1 MRSIFDTNDSS
12 GSGSPLPF
20 RKINWTRLAIGAVT
34 VVILIIC
41 LMGLSNLVVH
51 LDAKDVMII
60 QYPNG
65 TLRVCSQPGYYTQ
78 WFGTVTKYKK
88 RSQFWF
94 SSMNDQG
101 KTEDQSIPVRF
112 NDGGHARVSGSIA
125 WEMPTADRAAIRLH
139 TLYGSQVAIEQQ
151 LVRTVVEKSVY
162 MTGPLMSSKESYAER
177 RNDLISLIDDQIIHG
192 VYKTEVLQE
201 KQKDPITGQDKT
213 VSIVKLVQDKN
224 GQVGRQDISPLEE
237 FAIKTFNLAFNEVK
251 YDATVESQIKQQQD
265 MIMQVQTS
273 IAEAKRAEQ
282 TALTAAKNGEAE
294 AAKAKWDQEVIKAKL
309 VTEAEAR
316 KAVAA
321 LDVQTADLRKR
332 ELELQGEGEA
342 AKRRAIM
349 QADGALQ
356 LKLDVYKAVM
366 HDAFDAVKGYNG
378 NWVPGIVMA
387 GSGDKGHAGNGAMD
401 MINLMSVKAAQD
413 LNLNLSVPSGS
424 GGGSIRQ
431 DRKGTK

>member
-1 MRSIFDTNDSS
+1 MRSLLNATFP
-12 GSGSPLPF
+12 SPSPGGGVH
-20 RKINWTRLAIGAVT
+20 WMRLLMAVVVVV
-34 VVILIIC
+34 VVIVC
-41 LMGLSNLVVH
+41 LMGLSNTVEH
-51 LDAKDVMII
+51 LDAKDVMVI
-60 QYPNG
+60 QYPTG
-65 TLRVCSQPGYYTQ
+65 TLKVCMQPGYYAQ
-78 WFGTVTKYKK
+78 WMGTVTKYRK

-94 SSMNDQG
+94 SSAPDQG
-101 KTEDQSIPVRF
+101 RPLDQSISVRF
-112 NDGGHARVSGSIA
+112 NDGGHARVSGSLA
-125 WEMPTADRAAIRLH
+125 WEMPTADKDIIKVH
-139 TLYGSQVAIEQQ
+139 TLYGSQIAIEQQ
-151 LVRTVVEKSVY
+151 LVRTVVEKSIY

-192 VYKTEVLQE
+192 VYKTVVTQE

-213 VSIVKLVQDKN
+213 VSIVKLIQDAN
-224 GQVGRQDISPLEE
+224 GQYGRQDHSPLEE
-237 FAIKTFNLAFNEVK
+237 FAIKTFNLAINEIK
-251 YDATVESQIKQQQD
+251 YDPTVESQIKQQQD

-294 AAKAKWDQEVIKAKL
+294 AAKAKWEQEVIKAKV

-349 QADGALQ
+349 QADGALA
-356 LKLDVYKAVM
+356 LKLEVYKAVM
-366 HDAFDAVKGYNG
+366 HDAFDAVKGYQG
-378 NWVPGIVMA
+378 NWVPGVVMA
-387 GSGDKGHAGNGAMD
+387 GSGQTGHAGNGAMD

-413 LNLNLSVPSGS
+413 LNLNLSVPNSS

-431 DRKGTK
+431 EHKGTK

>member
-1 MRSIFDTNDSS
+1 MRSIFDASDSS
-12 GSGSPLPF
+12 GSPTPF
-20 RKINWTRLAIGAVT
+20 RKINWSRLAIGAIT
-34 VVILIIC
+34 VAVLIIC

-101 KTEDQSIPVRF
+101 KTEDQSISVRF
-112 NDGGHARVSGSIA
+112 NDGGHAHVSGSIA
-125 WEMPTADRAAIRLH
+125 WEMPTAERAAIRLH
-139 TLYGSQVAIEQQ
+139 TLYGSQSAIEQQ

-192 VYKTEVLQE
+192 VYKTEILQE

-224 GQVGRQDISPLEE
+224 GQIARQDVSPLEE
-237 FAIKTFNLAFNEVK
+237 FNIKTFNLAINEVK
-251 YDATVESQIKQQQD
+251 YDATVEAQIKQQQD

-294 AAKAKWDQEVIKAKL
+294 AAKAKWDQEVIKARL

-321 LDVQTADLRKR
+321 LDVQTADLRKK
-332 ELELQGEGEA
+332 EMELQGEGEG

-349 QADGALQ
+349 NADGALEM
-356 LKLDVYKAVM
+356 KLQTYRAVM
-366 HDAFDAVKGYNG
+366 HDAFDAMKGYQG
-378 NWVPGIVMA
+378 NWVPGVIMA
-387 GSGDKGHAGNGAMD
+387 GTGQNAQHANGAMD

-413 LNLNLSVPSGS
+413 LNLSLSVPN
-424 GGGSIRQ
+424 GGGGVRSDQRAA
-431 DRKGTK
+431 K

>member
-1 MRSIFDTNDSS
+1 SI
-12 GSGSPLPF
+12 
-20 RKINWTRLAIGAVT
+20 A
-34 VVILIIC
+34 
-41 LMGLSNLVVH
+41 
-51 LDAKDVMII
+51 
-60 QYPNG
+60 
-65 TLRVCSQPGYYTQ
+65 
-78 WFGTVTKYKK
+78 
-88 RSQFWF
+88 
-94 SSMNDQG
+94 
-101 KTEDQSIPVRF
+101 VRF
-112 NDGGHARVSGSIA
+112 NDGGHAHVSGSIA
-125 WEMPTADRAAIRLH
+125 WEMPTSERDAIKVH
-139 TLYGSQVAIEQQ
+139 TLYGSQAAIEQQ

-177 RNDLISLIDDQIIHG
+177 RNDLISLIDDQILHG
-192 VYKTEVLQE
+192 VYKTEVVQE
-201 KQKDPITGQDKT
+201 RQKDPITGQDKT
-213 VSIVKLVQDKN
+213 VSIVKLVQDRN
-224 GQVGRQDISPLEE
+224 GQIARQDHSPLEE
-237 FAIKTFNLAFNEVK
+237 FAIKTLNLAINEVK
-251 YDATVESQIKQQQD
+251 YDATVEAQIKQQQD

-273 IAEAKRAEQ
+273 IAESKRAEQ

-378 NWVPGIVMA
+378 NWVPGVVMA
-387 GSGDKGHAGNGAMD
+387 GSGQQGHTNGAMD
-401 MINLMSVKAAQD
+401 MINLMSIKAAQD
-413 LNLNLSVPSGS
+413 LNLNLSVPNSS
-424 GGGSIRQ
+424 
-431 DRKGTK
+431 

>member
-1 MRSIFDTNDSS
+1 
-12 GSGSPLPF
+12 
-20 RKINWTRLAIGAVT
+20 
-34 VVILIIC
+34 
-41 LMGLSNLVVH
+41 MGLSNMVVH
-51 LDAKDVMII
+51 LDAKDIMII
-60 QYPNG
+60 QYPTG
-65 TLRVCSQPGYYTQ
+65 TLRVCSQPGYYAQ
-78 WFGTVTKYKK
+78 WFGTVTRYQK

-94 SSMNDQG
+94 SSAGDQG
-101 KTEDQSIPVRF
+101 KATDQSIPVRF

-125 WEMPTADRAAIRLH
+125 WEMPTAERAAIKLH
-139 TLYGSQVAIEQQ
+139 MLYGSQNAIEQQ

-177 RNDLISLIDDQIIHG
+177 RNDLISLIDDQIVHG
-192 VYKTEVLQE
+192 VYKTEIIQE

-224 GQVGRQDISPLEE
+224 GLIARQDLSPLEE
-237 FAIKTFNLAFNEVK
+237 FSIKTFNLAINEVK
-251 YDATVESQIKQQQD
+251 YDPTVEAQIKQQQD

-294 AAKAKWDQEVIKAKL
+294 AAKAKWDQEVIKARL

-321 LDVQTADLRKR
+321 LDVQTAELRKK

-342 AKRRAIM
+342 AKRRAVM
-349 QADGALQ
+349 QADGALAV
-356 LKLDVYKAVM
+356 KLDTYKAVM
-366 HDAFDAVKGYNG
+366 HDAFDAIKGYQG
-378 NWVPGIVMA
+378 NWVPGVVMA
-387 GSGDKGHAGNGAMD
+387 GSGQNGHQGNGAMD

-413 LNLNLSVPSGS
+413 LNLNLSVPNA
-424 GGGSIRQ
+424 GGGVRQ
-431 DRKGTK
+431 EHRNAK

>member
-1 MRSIFDTNDSS
+1 MRSIFDANDAS
-12 GSGSPLPF
+12 GKPLSA
-20 RKINWTRLAIGAVT
+20 RSINWSRLATGAVT
-34 VVILIIC
+34 VIVLVLCLI
-41 LMGLSNLVVH
+41 GVSNLVVH
-51 LDAKDVMII
+51 LDAKDVMVI
-60 QYPNG
+60 QYPSG
-65 TLRVCSQPGYYTQ
+65 TLKVCSQPGYYAQ
-78 WFGTVTKYKK
+78 WFGTVTTYRK

-94 SSMNDQG
+94 SSMTDQG
-101 KTEDQSIPVRF
+101 RPVDQSIAVRF

-125 WEMPTADRAAIRLH
+125 WEMPTAERAAIKLH
-139 TLYGSQVAIEQQ
+139 TLYGSQTAIEQQ

-177 RNDLISLIDDQIIHG
+177 RNDLISLIDDQIAHG
-192 VYKTEVLQE
+192 VYKTEIIQE

-213 VSIVKLVQDKN
+213 VSIVKLVHDRN
-224 GQVGRQDISPLEE
+224 GQFARQDQSPLEE
-237 FAIKTFNLAFNEVK
+237 FGIKVFNLAINEVK
-251 YDATVESQIKQQQD
+251 YDPTVEAQIKQQQD

-321 LDVQTADLRKR
+321 LDVQTAELRKK

-356 LKLDVYKAVM
+356 VKVEAYKSVM
-366 HDAFDAVKGYNG
+366 HDAFDAVKGYQG
-378 NWVPGIVMA
+378 NWVPGVVMA
-387 GSGDKGHAGNGAMD
+387 GSGQSGHAGSGAMD

-413 LNLNLSVPSGS
+413 LNLNLAVPTN
-424 GGGSIRQ
+424 GGGGVRPEH
-431 DRKGTK
+431 RATR

>member
-1 MRSIFDTNDSS
+1 
-12 GSGSPLPF
+12 
-20 RKINWTRLAIGAVT
+20 
-34 VVILIIC
+34 
-41 LMGLSNLVVH
+41 MGLSNMVVH

-60 QYPNG
+60 QYPTG

-78 WFGTVTKYKK
+78 WFGTVTRYHK

-94 SSMNDQG
+94 SSMADQG
-101 KTEDQSIPVRF
+101 RPVDQSIPVRF

-125 WEMPTADRAAIRLH
+125 WEMPIADHAAIKLH

-177 RNDLISLIDDQIIHG
+177 RNDLISLIDDQIAHG
-192 VYKTEVLQE
+192 VYKTEVIQE

-213 VSIVKLVQDKN
+213 VSIVRLVQDRN
-224 GQVGRQDISPLEE
+224 GLFARQDLSPLQE
-237 FAIKTFNLAFNEVK
+237 FSIKTFNLAINEVK
-251 YDATVESQIKQQQD
+251 YDPTVEAQIKQQQD

-294 AAKAKWDQEVIKAKL
+294 AAKAKWDQEVIKARL

-356 LKLDVYKAVM
+356 VKVEAYKSVM
-366 HDAFDAVKGYNG
+366 HDAFDAIKGYQG
-378 NWVPGIVMA
+378 NWVPGVVMA
-387 GSGDKGHAGNGAMD
+387 GSGPNGHSGNGAMD

-413 LNLNLSVPSGS
+413 LNLNLAVPGSS
-424 GGGSIRQ
+424 GGGVRAA
-431 DRKGTK
+431 K

>member
-1 MRSIFDTNDSS
+1 MRSILDAGDSS
-12 GSGSPLPF
+12 GTPNFG
-20 RKINWTRLAIGAVT
+20 KNVNWTRVMIGAAT
-34 VVILIIC
+34 VVVLTLC
-41 LMGLSNLVVH
+41 FMGISNLVVH
-51 LDAKDVMII
+51 LDAKDAMII
-60 QYPNG
+60 QYPTG
-65 TLRVCSQPGYYTQ
+65 TLKVCSQPGYYAQ
-78 WFGTVTKYKK
+78 WFGTVTKYRK

-94 SSMNDQG
+94 SSMADQG
-101 KTEDQSIPVRF
+101 KAVDQSIAVRF

-125 WEMPTADRAAIRLH
+125 WEMPTADRAAIKLH
-139 TLYGSQVAIEQQ
+139 TLYGSQTAIEQQ

-177 RNDLISLIDDQIIHG
+177 RNDLISLIDDQIGHG
-192 VYKTEVLQE
+192 VYKTEIIQE

-213 VSIVKLVQDKN
+213 VSIVKLVHDRN
-224 GQVGRQDISPLEE
+224 GQIARQDISPLEE
-237 FAIKTFNLAFNEVK
+237 FAIKTFNLAINEVK
-251 YDATVESQIKQQQD
+251 YDPTVEAQIKQQQD

-294 AAKAKWDQEVIKAKL
+294 AAKAKWDQEVIKARL

-321 LDVQTADLRKR
+321 LDVQTAELRKK

-349 QADGALQ
+349 QADGALEK
-356 LKLDVYKAVM
+356 KLETYRTVM
-366 HDAFDAVKGYNG
+366 HDAFDAIKGYQG
-378 NWVPGIVMA
+378 NWVPGVVMA
-387 GSGDKGHAGNGAMD
+387 GNGQNAHNGNGAMD

-413 LNLNLSVPSGS
+413 LNLSLSVPAN
-424 GGGSIRQ
+424 GGGVRQ
-431 DRKGTK
+431 TK

>member
-1 MRSIFDTNDSS
+1 MPTLFDTRSMAP
-12 GSGSPLPF
+12 SPG
-20 RKINWTRLAIGAVT
+20 RNINWPRLGIAAATIT
-34 VVILIIC
+34 VLILC
-41 LMGLSNLVVH
+41 LIGLSNLVVH
-51 LDAKDVMII
+51 LDAADVMVI
-60 QYPNG
+60 QYPSG
-65 TLRVCSQPGYYTQ
+65 TLKVCSQPGYYAQ
-78 WFGTVTKYKK
+78 WFGTVTKYRK

-94 SSMNDQG
+94 SSARDQG
-101 KTEDQSIPVRF
+101 NSADQSMSVRF

-125 WEMPTADRAAIRLH
+125 WEMPISDREAIRLH
-139 TLYGSQVAIEQQ
+139 TLYGSQTAIEQQ
-151 LVRTVVEKSVY
+151 LVRTVVEKSIY

-192 VYKTEVLQE
+192 VYKTQVTQE

-213 VSIVKLVQDKN
+213 VSIVKLMQDAN
-224 GQVGRQDISPLEE
+224 GLVARQDHSPLEE
-237 FAIKTFNLAFNEVK
+237 FAIKTFNLAINEVK
-251 YDATVESQIKQQQD
+251 YDPTVEAQIKQQQD

-273 IAEAKRAEQ
+273 IAESKRAEQ

-321 LDVQTADLRKR
+321 LDVQTAELRRR

-349 QADGALQ
+349 QADGALS

-366 HDAFDAVKGYNG
+366 HDAFDAVKGYQG
-378 NWVPGIVMA
+378 NWVPGVVMA
-387 GSGDKGHAGNGAMD
+387 GNGQNGHSGNGAMD

-413 LNLNLSVPSGS
+413 LNLNLSVPSTTSS
-424 GGGSIRQ
+424 GGGRPSS
-431 DRKGTK
+431 KPTK

>member
-1 MRSIFDTNDSS
+1 MRSIFDASDSS
-12 GSGSPLPF
+12 GSPTPF
-20 RKINWTRLAIGAVT
+20 RKINWSRLAIGAVT
-34 VVILIIC
+34 LAILIIC

-51 LDAKDVMII
+51 LDAKDVMVI

-65 TLRVCSQPGYYTQ
+65 TLRVCGQPGYYTQ

-94 SSMNDQG
+94 SSATDQG
-101 KTEDQSIPVRF
+101 RPVDQSIAVRF
-112 NDGGHARVSGSIA
+112 NDGGHAHVSGSIA
-125 WEMPTADRAAIRLH
+125 WEMPTADRAAIKLH
-139 TLYGSQVAIEQQ
+139 TLYGSQSAIEQQ

-177 RNDLISLIDDQIIHG
+177 RNDLISLIDDQITHG
-192 VYKTEVLQE
+192 VYKTEILQE

-224 GQVGRQDISPLEE
+224 GQIARQDISPLEE
-237 FAIKTFNLAFNEVK
+237 FAIKTFNLAINEVK
-251 YDATVESQIKQQQD
+251 YDPTVESQIKQQQD

-321 LDVQTADLRKR
+321 LDVQTAELRKK
-332 ELELQGEGEA
+332 EMELQGEGEG

-349 QADGALQ
+349 QADGALE
-356 LKLDVYKAVM
+356 LKLQTYRAVM
-366 HDAFDAVKGYNG
+366 HDGFEAMKGYQG
-378 NWVPGIVMA
+378 NWVPGVIMA
-387 GSGDKGHAGNGAMD
+387 GTGQNAQHTNGAMD

-413 LNLNLSVPSGS
+413 LNLSLSVPN
-424 GGGSIRQ
+424 GGGGVRSDQRAA
-431 DRKGTK
+431 K

>member
-1 MRSIFDTNDSS
+1 MRSILDPGNAPSVQRTV
-12 GSGSPLPF
+12 
-20 RKINWTRLAIGAVT
+20 NWLRLAMGAVT
-34 VVILIIC
+34 VVVLIVC

-51 LDAKDVMII
+51 LDAKDMMVV
-60 QYPNG
+60 QYPSG
-65 TLRVCSQPGYYTQ
+65 TLKVCTQPGYYAQ
-78 WFGTVTKYKK
+78 WFGTVTKYRK

-94 SSMNDQG
+94 SSAKDQG
-101 KTEDQSIPVRF
+101 RPVDQSISVRF

-125 WEMPTADRAAIRLH
+125 WEMPTSEREAVKLH
-139 TLYGSQVAIEQQ
+139 TLYGSQDAIEQQ

-177 RNDLISLIDDQIIHG
+177 RNDLISLIDDQIVHG
-192 VYKTEVLQE
+192 VYKTEIIQE

-213 VSIVKLVQDKN
+213 VSIVRLIHDAN
-224 GQVGRQDISPLEE
+224 GLFARQDRSPLEE
-237 FAIKTFNLAFNEVK
+237 FAVKTFNLAINEVK
-251 YDATVESQIKQQQD
+251 YDPTVEAQIKQQQD

-273 IAEAKRAEQ
+273 IAESKRAEQ

-321 LDVQTADLRKR
+321 LDVQTAELRRR

-349 QADGALQ
+349 QADGALEK
-356 LKLDVYKAVM
+356 KLEVYKSVM
-366 HDAFDAVKGYNG
+366 HDAFEAVRGYQG
-378 NWVPGIVMA
+378 NWVPGVVMA
-387 GSGDKGHAGNGAMD
+387 GSGPNTQHAGNGAMD
-401 MINLMSVKAAQD
+401 MINLMTVKAAQD
-413 LNLNLSVPSGS
+413 LNLNLSVPNTGNSS
-424 GGGSIRQ
+424 AIRPEQ
-431 DRKGTK
+431 RSAK

>member
-1 MRSIFDTNDSS
+1 MRSILDASNIPAPG
-12 GSGSPLPF
+12 GS
-20 RKINWTRLAIGAVT
+20 INWRRLAIGAAT
-34 VVILIIC
+34 VVVLIFC
-41 LMGLSNLVVH
+41 LLALSNLVVH
-51 LDAKDVMII
+51 LDAKDAMVI
-60 QYPNG
+60 QYPSG
-65 TLRVCSQPGYYTQ
+65 TLKVCSQPGYYLQ
-78 WFGTVTKYKK
+78 WFGTVTKYRK

-94 SSMNDQG
+94 SSAPDQG
-101 KTEDQSIPVRF
+101 RPGDQSISVRF

-125 WEMPTADRAAIRLH
+125 WEMPTSDRDAVKLH
-139 TLYGSQVAIEQQ
+139 TLYGSQTAIEQQ

-177 RNDLISLIDDQIIHG
+177 RNDLISLIDDQIVRG
-192 VYKTEVLQE
+192 VYKTQVIQE

-213 VSIVKLVQDKN
+213 VSIVKLIQDGN
-224 GQVGRQDISPLEE
+224 GQIARQDRSPLEE
-237 FAIKTFNLAFNEVK
+237 FAIKTFNLAINEIK
-251 YDATVESQIKQQQD
+251 YDPTVEAQIKQQQD

-321 LDVQTADLRKR
+321 LDVQTAELRRK

-342 AKRRAIM
+342 AKRHAIM
-349 QADGALQ
+349 QADGALEK
-356 LKLDVYKAVM
+356 KLETYRTVM
-366 HDAFDAVKGYNG
+366 HDAFDAMKGYQG
-378 NWVPGIVMA
+378 NWVPGVVMA
-387 GSGDKGHAGNGAMD
+387 GNGQTGHPANGAMD

-413 LNLNLSVPSGS
+413 LNLSLAVPNNAG
-424 GGGSIRQ
+424 IRPEH
-431 DRKGTK
+431 RGTK

>member
-1 MRSIFDTNDSS
+1 MRSIFDASDSS
-12 GSGSPLPF
+12 GSSTPF
-20 RKINWTRLAIGAVT
+20 RKINWSRLAIGAVT
-34 VVILIIC
+34 VVVLIIC

-101 KTEDQSIPVRF
+101 KTEDQSIAVRF
-112 NDGGHARVSGSIA
+112 NDGGHAHVSGSIA

-139 TLYGSQVAIEQQ
+139 TLYGSQSAIEQQ

-177 RNDLISLIDDQIIHG
+177 RNDLISLIDDQIVHG

-213 VSIVKLVQDKN
+213 VSIVKLVHDSN
-224 GQVGRQDISPLEE
+224 GLYARQDISPLEE
-237 FAIKTFNLAFNEVK
+237 FSIKTFNLAINEVK
-251 YDATVESQIKQQQD
+251 YDPTVEAQIKQQQD

-294 AAKAKWDQEVIKAKL
+294 AAKAKWDQEVIKARL

-321 LDVQTADLRKR
+321 LDVQTADLRKK
-332 ELELQGEGEA
+332 EMELQGEGEG

-349 QADGALQ
+349 NADGALEM
-356 LKLDVYKAVM
+356 KLQTYRAVM
-366 HDAFDAVKGYNG
+366 HDAFDAMKGYQG
-378 NWVPGIVMA
+378 NWVPGVIMA
-387 GSGDKGHAGNGAMD
+387 GTSQNGQHTNGAMD

-413 LNLNLSVPSGS
+413 LNLSLSVPN
-424 GGGSIRQ
+424 GGGGVRSDQRAA
-431 DRKGTK
+431 K